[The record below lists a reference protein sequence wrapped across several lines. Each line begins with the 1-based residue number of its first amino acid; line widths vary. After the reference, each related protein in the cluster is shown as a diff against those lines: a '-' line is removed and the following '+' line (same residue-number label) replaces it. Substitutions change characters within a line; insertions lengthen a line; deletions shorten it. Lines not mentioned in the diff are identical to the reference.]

1 MRALQV
7 QRSPIDNPF
16 TANICP
22 HPKKRTSLL
31 AKIKK
36 AFEEFGWPSRVDCHI
51 ADLKLFTNFFSTP
64 KHAEQLEALNLASCE
79 IGDQIIN
86 FLPKEIQLKELVLNN
101 CMLTNR
107 SAQLLQHY
115 LSTFTTLKSFS
126 LKHNSY
132 SAVGIPF
139 ILKGLSCHRNLSLL
153 DLSHNNLDGQGLEA
167 LNDLSVTRLNLSF
180 NPLGDAGIRHLV
192 GTLAKPHQIEYLD
205 LTNCAI
211 TNEGVQALCDVLCEN
226 PLLYSL
232 DLSTDIPASAKETII
247 LPNTFSSE
255 TTSSLCK
262 LIENSV
268 TLTYLDLSGCKLTAA
283 DLSALAESLKKNKQ
297 LETLMLVNTEV
308 TDEVACVFANML
320 YENTTLL
327 ELCLQS
333 TKITDSGAKV
343 LVDAIAHKE
352 TFQLSLVRNQLSTEY
367 KAELEQNPRILSFK

>member
-126 LKHNSY
+126 LKNNSY

-139 ILKGLSCHRNLSLL
+139 ILKGLCCHRNLSLL
-153 DLSHNNLDGQGLEA
+153 DLSQNNLDGQGLEA

-180 NPLGDAGIRHLV
+180 NHLGDAGIKHLV
-192 GTLAKPHQIEYLD
+192 GILSKPHQIEHLD

-211 TNEGVQALCDVLCEN
+211 TNEGVHALCDVLCEN

-232 DLSTDIPASAKETII
+232 NLRTDIPVSKTAII
-247 LPNTFSSE
+247 LHPNTFSSE
-255 TTSSLCK
+255 ATPSLCK

-268 TLTYLDLSGCKLTAA
+268 TLTHLSLSGCKLTAV
-283 DLSALAESLKKNKQ
+283 DLSTLAESLKKNKQ
-297 LETLMLVNTEV
+297 LEGLILAETEV
-308 TDEVACVFANML
+308 TDEVAKVLAAML
-320 YENTTLL
+320 YVNTSLL
-327 ELCLQS
+327 ELSVRS
-333 TKITDSGAKV
+333 TKITDSGAKA
-343 LVDAIAHKE
+343 LADAIAHKE
-352 TFQLSLVRNQLSTEY
+352 MFELSLVCNQLSAEY